1 MISGHSYLR
10 ILPGVMFLDTFG
22 GPPPVLADPNGETYD
37 NDYTCNITKVIYLH
51 LTSVEYIHNLKF
63 S

>member
-1 MISGHSYLR
+1 
-10 ILPGVMFLDTFG
+10 MFLDTFG
-22 GPPPVLADPNGETYD
+22 GPPSPPVLADPNGETYD